1 MKYNIDADGWGQV
14 DQEEGAR
21 CFKWE
26 LKKGNTDQ
34 LENDCAIF
42 RLADIYLMKAEALV
56 RMGGDNAEATRLVN
70 EIRKRAFT
78 DPAKLK
84 TSVTLD
90 DIYKERRFEFAW
102 ESMTRQDQIRF
113 GTFLDPIPGWRGTI
127 PEKCLLLPIP
137 QQAIDGNPNLKQN
150 PGY

>member
-1 MKYNIDADGWGQV
+1 MQ
-14 DQEEGAR
+14 GAISGST
-21 CFKWE
+21 
-26 LKKGNTDQ
+26 KKGFQPTWK
-34 LENDCAIF
+34 NDCAVLRF
-42 RLADIYLMKAEALV
+42 ADVYLMKAEALV
-56 RMGGDNAEATRLVN
+56 RKGSDNVEATRLVN

-113 GTFLDPIPGWRGTI
+113 GTFLNAIPGWRAAL
-127 PEKCLLLPIP
+127 PEKCLIFPIP
-137 QQAIDGNPNLKQN
+137 QPSIDANPNLKQN